1 MLEEQKFPGYGLWC
15 SGASLRLGCI
25 PEPGAG
31 CEPTGVVLVP
41 VSLSGCPGSSAG
53 PTGLAGHRAGA
64 WVLALGHLSRSWA
77 PAGPRASVLGI
88 GRRMVFPGIS
98 GNRNF
103 LEGGRGGG
111 RPGKTQYIQRS
122 GRRGCGPCRRQPQ
135 TSAPACRHSWL
146 FFGGVSHAEQE
157 SPCHPTASQA
167 RRMLC
172 CRLPLGAHD
181 KCSVLE
187 PRDLQN

>member
-1 MLEEQKFPGYGLWC
+1 MPEEQKFPGYGLWC

-103 LEGGRGGG
+103 LEGGPVK
-111 RPGKTQYIQRS
+111 PGIYSVQAGEAVVPADDSHKPPHPRAVTAGCFSAGCPTRS
-122 GRRGCGPCRRQPQ
+122 RKARAIPPLRRRGECFAAAFLSARTTNAACWSLVTCRIK
-135 TSAPACRHSWL
+135 AAL
-146 FFGGVSHAEQE
+146 F
-157 SPCHPTASQA
+157 
-167 RRMLC
+167 
-172 CRLPLGAHD
+172 
-181 KCSVLE
+181 
-187 PRDLQN
+187 